1 MANQGAATIILIASL
16 LVAVALSGVDA
27 RLTAVRH
34 NAAAALRGA
43 KANARLIGHS
53 TRLTVRRDTNGGMQ
67 LHTPTYRP
75 SNHPA

>member
-1 MANQGAATIILIASL
+1 MANQGAAAIILIASL

-53 TRLTVRRDTNGGMQ
+53 RLTVRRDTNGGMQ

>member
-1 MANQGAATIILIASL
+1 MANQGAAAIILIASL

-53 TRLTVRRDTNGGMQ
+53 RLTVHRDTNGGMQ